1 MAKVCICIG
10 PAFYSA
16 AIYFTISE
24 MYVPSHPGSDTKSP
38 ELTFVCSV
46 VYLDPKLSR
55 VPPAAYYYIFIT
67 CDVISLS
74 LQGTG
79 GGMSSSSS
87 GSSNLGVDIAIAG
100 LSSQVFSLT
109 VFSCLATDYA
119 IRYWRGHQGKMASD
133 GRITKQFS
141 IFVGF
146 LTFAVICILIR
157 CVYRID
163 ELSKGYTTGKLIH
176 NQGLFI
182 ALEGV

>member
-1 MAKVCICIG
+1 MHV
-10 PAFYSA
+10 Y
-16 AIYFTISE
+16 
-24 MYVPSHPGSDTKSP
+24 MSHPIDRKSL
-38 ELTFVCSV
+38 ELMYIYSV
-46 VYLDPKLSR
+46 VYLGTQYSR
-55 VPPAAYYYIFIT
+55 LPPAAYYYIFIS
-67 CDVISLS
+67 CDVVSLT

-87 GSSNLGVDIAIAG
+87 GKSYVGVNIAIAG

-109 VFSCLATDYA
+109 VFTCLAVDYA
-119 IRYWRGHQGKMASD
+119 IRYWRGHNAKTTKE
-133 GRITKQFS
+133 GRITKQLS

-146 LTFAVICILIR
+146 LAFAVICILIR

-163 ELSKGYTTGKLIH
+163 ELSKGYTGSSAGQLLH

>member
-1 MAKVCICIG
+1 VKDG
-10 PAFYSA
+10 
-16 AIYFTISE
+16 
-24 MYVPSHPGSDTKSP
+24 KSL
-38 ELTFVCSV
+38 ELTCDHSII
-46 VYLDPKLSR
+46 YLDRKYSR
-55 VPPAAYYYIFIT
+55 LPPPAYYYIFIT

-87 GSSNLGVDIAIAG
+87 GSSNLGVDIAVAG
-100 LSSQVFSLT
+100 LSSQVFSLSIFT
-109 VFSCLATDYA
+109 CLAADYA
-119 IRYWRGHQGKMASD
+119 IRYWRAHKGSMATE

-146 LTFAVICILIR
+146 LSFAVICILIR

-176 NQGLFI
+176 NQALFI
-182 ALEGV
+182 SLEGV

>member
-1 MAKVCICIG
+1 MHWPCFLFGGNLLHPQRNVCQ
-10 PAFYSA
+10 
-16 AIYFTISE
+16 
-24 MYVPSHPGSDTKSP
+24 SHPMNDTKSP
-38 ELTFVCSV
+38 ELTYVRSV
-46 VYLDPKLSR
+46 VYLDTKLSR
-55 VPPAAYYYIFIT
+55 IPPACYYYIFIT
-67 CDVISLS
+67 CDVVSLS

-87 GSSNLGVDIAIAG
+87 GSSSLGADIAIAG
-100 LSSQVFSLT
+100 LCSQVFSLT
-109 VFSCLATDYA
+109 VFSCLAADYA
-119 IRYWRGHQGKMASD
+119 FRYWRGHQGKMATE

-163 ELSKGYTTGKLIH
+163 ELSKGYTTGTLIH
-176 NQGLFI
+176 NQALFI